1 MPAVCRVAGV
11 TEPAVNFEV
20 WLPAEGWNGKFHVSG
35 NGGMAG
41 VVSYGAMAAAV
52 RRGYAAA
59 STDTGH
65 VRPGTGGFDASWAI
79 GRRDLVADFG
89 HRSLHLT
96 ATHGRTVT
104 STFYERDPDYSYYV
118 GCSKGG
124 QQGLMEA
131 QRYPDDFDGI
141 VAGNPANDWTRFYAG
156 AHLWYALATLGD
168 SDRYFP
174 PSKVPLLADAV
185 NAACDALDGLE
196 DGVLDDPRACDFDP
210 GTLTCPAG
218 RDDASCLTP
227 GQVEAVR
234 NIWAGSRNSA
244 GEVVFPGLVP
254 GGENGPGGGWQ
265 AWVTGREPF
274 TSLHWLAA
282 DGFFKYMVF
291 EEPDWNFRS
300 FDYDADLEFALEKV
314 GPSLDADSPDLDGL
328 RDGGAKLIV
337 YHGWSDPDISPLGSI
352 DYYED
357 VLALEGVD
365 RGREAAL
372 AAVRDYFRLFLVP
385 GLGHCSGGPGY
396 NRLDPAH
403 RARAVG
409 RGGHRARHD
418 SGRAGRG
425 RRGAAD
431 AAGLRLPGDR
441 GCGTAPVIR
450 TTRRASPAAERT
462 DVPRVCW
469 RRRLA
474 WLPVLLVAL
483 GAACS
488 GEEEEGDAGLG
499 WRRYSA
505 AGLEAMAR
513 GDLASAESMLSAA
526 VEHAERHGP
535 SDFRVAITLNIL
547 AGFYRTTGRHAEA
560 EPLYERAL
568 AVAEERWG
576 PDHPRVAMV
585 LESYALLLG
594 QTGRTGAAAQMAGRA
609 AAIRRANPE
618 RADGRSSRP

>member
-1 MPAVCRVAGV
+1 MPLTRPRRFAPRTAIAAAFCFAVAALLPAAPAAAAPCESLTGLALPDTTITSAAMVAAGALVPTGGEPLDMPAVCRVVAV

-20 WLPAEGWNGKFHVSG
+20 WLPLEDWNGKFHVSG

-79 GRRDLVADFG
+79 GRPDLVADFG

-104 STFYERDPDYSYYV
+104 SSFYERHPAYSYYV

-124 QQGLMEA
+124 QQGLMDA

-156 AHLWYALATLGD
+156 AHLWYALATLRET
-168 SDRYFP
+168 DRYFP
-174 PSKVPLLADAV
+174 PGKVPLLADAV

-218 RDDASCLTP
+218 RDGADCLTP

-234 NIWAGSRNSA
+234 DIWAGSRNSA

-274 TSLHWLAA
+274 SSLHWLAA

-291 EEPDWNFRS
+291 EEPDWDFRS
-300 FDYDADLEFALEKV
+300 FDFDTDLEFALEKV
-314 GPSLDADSPDLDGL
+314 GSSLDADSPDLRGL

-357 VLALEGVD
+357 VLAFEGAD
-365 RGREAAL
+365 SGRAAAL

-396 NRLDPAH
+396 NRLDPLTALE
-403 RARAVG
+403 RWVEDGIAPDTILGERVEDGAVVRTRPVCAYPEIAVWDG
-409 RGGHRARHD
+409 
-418 SGRAGRG
+418 AGDP
-425 RRGAAD
+425 AD
-431 AAGLRLPGDR
+431 AASFA
-441 GCGTAPVIR
+441 C
-450 TTRRASPAAERT
+450 RRE
-462 DVPRVCW
+462 D
-469 RRRLA
+469 
-474 WLPVLLVAL
+474 
-483 GAACS
+483 
-488 GEEEEGDAGLG
+488 
-499 WRRYSA
+499 
-505 AGLEAMAR
+505 
-513 GDLASAESMLSAA
+513 
-526 VEHAERHGP
+526 
-535 SDFRVAITLNIL
+535 
-547 AGFYRTTGRHAEA
+547 
-560 EPLYERAL
+560 
-568 AVAEERWG
+568 
-576 PDHPRVAMV
+576 
-585 LESYALLLG
+585 
-594 QTGRTGAAAQMAGRA
+594 
-609 AAIRRANPE
+609 
-618 RADGRSSRP
+618 